1 MHSGKRRRPHL
12 YADKREMPI
21 FEAKHTGMND
31 LTKRRALAWIID
43 MLASALVLYIIGHM
57 TPIRLHVA
65 GWLSL
70 STSLQCTYLVCRD
83 CFAGASPGR
92 RLMNIRVANEHTGL
106 MPSLRDCIV
115 RNLVLLCISPVEAIV
130 LLFSTDGKRLGD
142 RLCHTRVTSLDVL
155 PPSPPV
161 SRIAVACVLTLGI
174 IIAGRMLL
182 GIM

>member
-1 MHSGKRRRPHL
+1 
-12 YADKREMPI
+12 
-21 FEAKHTGMND
+21 MND

-92 RLMNIRVANEHTGL
+92 RLMNIRVADEHTGL

-155 PPSPPV
+155 PRTPTLASGKPDSSGLRPDTGHHH
-161 SRIAVACVLTLGI
+161 RRTDAARHHVAARCNDLEDEILI
-174 IIAGRMLL
+174 KELCL
-182 GIM
+182 E